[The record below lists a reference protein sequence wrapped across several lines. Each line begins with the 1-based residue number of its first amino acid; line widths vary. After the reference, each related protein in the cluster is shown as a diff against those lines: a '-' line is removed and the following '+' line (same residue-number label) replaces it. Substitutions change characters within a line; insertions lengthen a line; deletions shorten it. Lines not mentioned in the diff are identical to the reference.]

1 METSRETPTNILK
14 MTLHYS
20 IFCYFKLPKKQKLK
34 QPMEN
39 KTILTK
45 VHQVKEKKNNSMSV
59 RFLVWIF
66 ILYLTS
72 EVCPYD
78 GQLLNYLVSPTIK
91 FSVKDHTQ

>member
-1 METSRETPTNILK
+1 
-14 MTLHYS
+14 MTLHYNTL
-20 IFCYFKLPKKQKLK
+20 CYFELPQKQKLK

-39 KTILTK
+39 KTILTTA
-45 VHQVKEKKNNSMSV
+45 HQVKEKKNDLMSV

-91 FSVKDHTQ
+91 FSIRDHTQ

>member
-1 METSRETPTNILK
+1 
-14 MTLHYS
+14 MTLHYNTL
-20 IFCYFKLPKKQKLK
+20 CYFELPQKQKLK

-39 KTILTK
+39 KTILTTA
-45 VHQVKEKKNNSMSV
+45 HQVKEKKNDSMSV

>member
-1 METSRETPTNILK
+1 
-14 MTLHYS
+14 MTLHYNTL
-20 IFCYFKLPKKQKLK
+20 CYFELPQKQKLK

-39 KTILTK
+39 KTILTTA
-45 VHQVKEKKNNSMSV
+45 HQVKEKKNDSMSV

-72 EVCPYD
+72 GVCPYD

-91 FSVKDHTQ
+91 FSIRDHTQ